1 MQQST
6 RKPGGVDSRQ
16 AGNGSSSTTGA
27 ATAHA
32 DQFVGKTIGNCEIIK
47 RLNEGGTA
55 LIYKA
60 HNTRFN
66 LDRVV
71 KILKPA
77 FTEEEEYFIRFRQE
91 AQLVARFD
99 HPNVLRVYDTGQVGG
114 FFYIEMEYIE
124 GQTLREYIRSN
135 PKISER
141 EILSIASQLA
151 DALDYAHDVHISN
164 GEADDIHGILHRD
177 IKPENIMLTANKTVK
192 LMDFGAA
199 KPLNITSNTMQ
210 GMIVGTF
217 HYMSPEQISD
227 APLDVRSDFFSLGIV
242 LYELATG
249 VRPFSA
255 TTLTELID
263 RIKNCKYTRLR
274 QLRKTI
280 SPLTEELIDGL
291 LSRSRDHRPASAK
304 DISESIKHCIHS
316 YETWGTGKRVLVPFS
331 IKRHF
336 SSIAFVTSLFAMV
349 FSSIA
354 FYRSF
359 FVDLTPMSF
368 SESASIP
375 LLEQGRHAERK
386 EMWDDAIQLY
396 KMVPPMEK
404 GGLANEF
411 LEAQVR
417 MAAIMIKYQESY
429 TKARKV
435 LEALKSQYSDPV
447 IDAYLGRVYFHLDL
461 FKEAQERF
469 ESALKSTAGSVIS
482 QTPDSKSE
490 ILYYSACAIDGRFT
504 QDEQN
509 EALLVEAIK
518 AWDFY
523 LEFSK
528 CDMKP
533 KEPSCVYAV
542 RRREEL
548 STTMH
553 H

>member
-1 MQQST
+1 MQQGI
-6 RKPGGVDSRQ
+6 RKPADRETRTMAAAPVRPQ
-16 AGNGSSSTTGA
+16 NTGNGQP
-27 ATAHA
+27 
-32 DQFVGKTIGNCEIIK
+32 DQFIGKTIGNCEIVK
-47 RLNEGGTA
+47 RINEGGTA
-55 LIYKA
+55 LIYQA
-60 HNTRFN
+60 HNTRFD
-66 LDRVV
+66 LKRVV

-99 HPNVLRVYDTGQVGG
+99 HPNILRVYDTGQVGG

-124 GQTLREYIRSN
+124 GQTLREYIRAN

-141 EILSIASQLA
+141 EILSIAEQMA
-151 DALDYAHDVHISN
+151 DALDYAHSVHIQGGGN
-164 GEADDIHGILHRD
+164 DDIHGILHRD

-227 APLDVRSDFFSLGIV
+227 QTLDVRSDFFSLGIV
-242 LYELATG
+242 MYELATG

-255 TTLTELID
+255 TTLTELIE
-263 RIKNCKYTRLR
+263 RIRTCKFTRVR

-280 SPLTEELIDGL
+280 SPLTEELIDRL

-304 DISESIKHCIHS
+304 EIRESVKHCIHS
-316 YETWGTGKRVLVPFS
+316 YENWGTGKRVFVPFS

-336 SSIAFVTSLFAMV
+336 STVALAAALIAMV
-349 FSSIA
+349 FSAIA
-354 FYRSF
+354 LYRSF
-359 FVDLTPMSF
+359 FIDLSPVNF
-368 SESASIP
+368 AESASVP
-375 LLEQGRHAERK
+375 LLEQGRNTERK
-386 EMWDDAIQLY
+386 ELWDDAIRLY
-396 KMVPPMEK
+396 RMVPPIEK
-404 GGLANEF
+404 GGLANEY

-417 MAAIMIKYQESY
+417 MAAIMIKYQENY
-429 TKARKV
+429 TKARKI
-435 LEALKSQYSDPV
+435 LEALKSRYSDPV
-447 IDAYLGRVYFHLDL
+447 IDAYLGRVYYHLDL

-469 ESALKSTAGSVIS
+469 ESALKSTAGSVIP

-528 CDMKP
+528 CEMKP
-533 KEPSCVYAV
+533 KEPACVYAL
-542 RRREEL
+542 RRRQEL

>member
-1 MQQST
+1 MQEAGKTAERDT
-6 RKPGGVDSRQ
+6 RL
-16 AGNGSSSTTGA
+16 NMT
-27 ATAHA
+27 ATAKTPLRA
-32 DQFVGKTIGNCEIIK
+32 SSQSDQFIGKTIGNCEII
-47 RLNEGGTA
+47 RRMNEGGTA
-55 LIYKA
+55 LIYQA
-60 HNTRFN
+60 HNIRFDLN
-66 LDRVV
+66 RVV

-77 FTEEEEYFIRFRQE
+77 FTEDEEYFIRFKQE

-99 HPNVLRVYDTGQVGG
+99 HPNILRVYDTGQVGG

-124 GQTLREYIRSN
+124 GQTLRDYIRTN
-135 PKISER
+135 PKITER
-141 EILSIASQLA
+141 EILSIAAQLA
-151 DALDYAHDVHISN
+151 SALEYAHKVHIQSGGS
-164 GEADDIHGILHRD
+164 GEIHGILHRD
-177 IKPENIMLTANKTVK
+177 IKPENIMLTNSKLVK

-227 APLDVRSDFFSLGIV
+227 QPLDARSDFFSLGIV

-255 TTLTELID
+255 TTLTELIE
-263 RIKNCKYTRLR
+263 RVRTCKYTRVR

-280 SPLTEELIDGL
+280 SPLTEELIDRL
-291 LSRSRDHRPASAK
+291 LSRTPDHRPSSAK
-304 DISESIKHCIHS
+304 EISDAVQHCIHS
-316 YETWGTGKRVLVPFS
+316 YETWGTGKRVFIPFS
-331 IKRHF
+331 MKRHF
-336 SSIAFVTSLFAMV
+336 GTLALFFSFMAMAASSVAL
-349 FSSIA
+349 
-354 FYRSF
+354 YRSF
-359 FVDLTPMSF
+359 FVDLKPVNF

-375 LLEQGRHAERK
+375 LLEQGRDAERK
-386 EMWDDAIQLY
+386 EMWDDAIRLY
-396 KMVPPMEK
+396 KMVPPIEK
-404 GGLANEF
+404 GGLANEY

-417 MAAIMIKYQESY
+417 MAAIMIKYQENY
-429 TKARKV
+429 TKARKI
-435 LEALKSQYSDPV
+435 LESLKSHYSDPV

-469 ESALKSTAGSVIS
+469 ESALKSTAGSVIA
-482 QTPDSKSE
+482 QTSDSKSE

-528 CDMKP
+528 CSMKP
-533 KEPSCVYAV
+533 KEPACVYAL

-548 STTMH
+548 STSMH

>member
-1 MQQST
+1 MQEAKKTADRETRVYNNGNSKTATLSTVQS
-6 RKPGGVDSRQ
+6 
-16 AGNGSSSTTGA
+16 
-27 ATAHA
+27 
-32 DQFVGKTIGNCEIIK
+32 DQFLGKTIGNCEIIK
-47 RLNEGGTA
+47 RINEGGTA
-55 LIYKA
+55 LIYQA
-60 HNTRFN
+60 HNTRFD
-66 LDRVV
+66 LKRVV

-77 FTEEEEYFIRFRQE
+77 FTEDEEYFIRFRQE

-99 HPNVLRVYDTGQVGG
+99 HPNILRVFDTGQVGG

-135 PKISER
+135 PKITER
-141 EILSIASQLA
+141 EILSIAAQLA
-151 DALDYAHDVHISN
+151 SALDYAHNVHIQSGAS
-164 GEADDIHGILHRD
+164 GEIHGILHRD
-177 IKPENIMLTANKTVK
+177 IKPENVMLTSNKLVK

-227 APLDVRSDFFSLGIV
+227 APLDARSDFFSLGIV

-255 TTLTELID
+255 TTLTELIG
-263 RIKNCKYTRLR
+263 RIKSCKYTRVR

-280 SPLTEELIDGL
+280 SPLTEELIDRL
-291 LSRSRDHRPASAK
+291 LSKSQDHRPSTAK
-304 DISESIKHCIHS
+304 EIGESVQHCIHS
-316 YETWGTGKRVLVPFS
+316 YETWGTGKRVLIPFS
-331 IKRHF
+331 LKRHF
-336 SSIAFVTSLFAMV
+336 GTLALGFSFIALLF
-349 FSSIA
+349 SGIA
-354 FYRSF
+354 LYRSI
-359 FVDLTPMSF
+359 FVDLSPVNF
-368 SESASIP
+368 SESASVP
-375 LLEQGRHAERK
+375 LLEQGRSAERK
-386 EMWDDAIQLY
+386 ELWDDAIRLY
-396 KMVPPMEK
+396 KMVPPIEK
-404 GGLANEF
+404 GGLANEY
-411 LEAQVR
+411 LESQVR
-417 MAAIMIKYQESY
+417 MAAIMIKYQENY
-429 TKARKV
+429 TKARKI
-435 LEALKSQYSDPV
+435 LEALKTHYSDPV

-469 ESALKSTAGSVIS
+469 ESALKSTAGSVIP
-482 QTPDSKSE
+482 QTSDSKSE

-528 CDMKP
+528 CSMKP
-533 KEPSCVYAV
+533 KEPACVYAV

-548 STTMH
+548 STSMH

>member
-1 MQQST
+1 MQQGI
-6 RKPGGVDSRQ
+6 RKPADSETRSMAGTPIRPQ
-16 AGNGSSSTTGA
+16 NTGNGQT
-27 ATAHA
+27 
-32 DQFVGKTIGNCEIIK
+32 DQFIGKTIGNCEIVK
-47 RLNEGGTA
+47 RINEGGTA
-55 LIYKA
+55 LIYQA
-60 HNTRFN
+60 HNTRFD
-66 LDRVV
+66 LKRVV

-99 HPNVLRVYDTGQVGG
+99 HPNILRVYDTGQVGG

-124 GQTLREYIRSN
+124 GQTLREYIRAN

-141 EILSIASQLA
+141 EILSIAQQMA
-151 DALDYAHDVHISN
+151 DALDYAHSVHIQGGGN
-164 GEADDIHGILHRD
+164 DDIHGILHRD
-177 IKPENIMLTANKTVK
+177 IKPENIMLTGNKTVK

-227 APLDVRSDFFSLGIV
+227 QTLDVRSDFFSLGIV
-242 LYELATG
+242 MYELATG

-255 TTLTELID
+255 TTLTELIE
-263 RIKNCKYTRLR
+263 RIRTCKFTRVR

-280 SPLTEELIDGL
+280 SPLTEELIDRL
-291 LSRSRDHRPASAK
+291 LSRNRDHRPASAK
-304 DISESIKHCIHS
+304 EISESVKHCIHS
-316 YETWGTGKRVLVPFS
+316 YENWGTGKRVFVPFS

-336 SSIAFVTSLFAMV
+336 STVALAASLIAMV
-349 FSSIA
+349 FSAIA
-354 FYRSF
+354 LYRSF
-359 FVDLTPMSF
+359 FIDLSPVNF
-368 SESASIP
+368 AESASVP
-375 LLEQGRHAERK
+375 LLEQGRNTERK
-386 EMWDDAIQLY
+386 ELWDDAIRLY
-396 KMVPPMEK
+396 RMVPPIEK
-404 GGLANEF
+404 GGLANEY

-417 MAAIMIKYQESY
+417 MAAIMIKYQENY
-429 TKARKV
+429 TKARKI
-435 LEALKSQYSDPV
+435 LEALKSHYSDPV

-469 ESALKSTAGSVIS
+469 ESALKSTAGSVIP

-528 CDMKP
+528 CEMKP
-533 KEPSCVYAV
+533 KEPACVYAL
-542 RRREEL
+542 RRRQEL